1 MEAEKRGLAVTLI
14 SIGECHTRLKNVLV
28 HKRSDDWNNPLARK
42 FSMLCD
48 ARSTLLGSFGHGP
61 RPTVLETDHPS
72 LVELLQNTFYH
83 DVVMERI
90 ERDFSKEL
98 AEKYGD
104 HYERIIDSC
113 RKYL

>member
-1 MEAEKRGLAVTLI
+1 MEEPLMEAEKRGLAVTLI

-28 HKRSDDWNNPLARK
+28 HKRSDDWNNAVARK
-42 FSMLCD
+42 FSMFCD
-48 ARSTLLGSFGHGP
+48 SRSTLLGSFGQGL

-72 LVELLQNTFYH
+72 LVELL
-83 DVVMERI
+83 
-90 ERDFSKEL
+90 EL

-104 HYERIIDSC
+104 HYERIIDSY